1 MHPEFDQVLWIAAFV
16 TATPFL
22 MGAAALFL
30 EGSSDL
36 SDGTQSGKAAASHE
50 ERPRP

>member
-22 MGAAALFL
+22 MGGAALFL

-36 SDGTQSGKAAASHE
+36 PDATQSGEQKPPE
-50 ERPRP
+50 